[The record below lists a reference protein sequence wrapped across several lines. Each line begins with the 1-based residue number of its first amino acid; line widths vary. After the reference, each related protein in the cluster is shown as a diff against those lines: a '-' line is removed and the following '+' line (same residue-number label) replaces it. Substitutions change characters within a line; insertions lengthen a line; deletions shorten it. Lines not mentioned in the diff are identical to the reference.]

1 MDKSRKRVTFSEC
14 QEEEKRQYNR
24 HLFSPDLDEPLPL
37 LSISF
42 VFYWRLNINDKY
54 LRMCEWTM
62 KLMTIIS
69 IGLMHADAF
78 MILTGRER
86 RSFLR
91 RTLVWSSATT
101 DTGNSIDTNLNPCGV
116 DRVSICFGELCKCQE
131 EENAESIM
139 NDLLARDLPYVVE
152 DAPCLGA
159 CGVGS
164 MVSIEYEDGGYDL
177 VTGLQETHDAV
188 GIVSSTIPSEP
199 SPDNIPAAAAAIE
212 QEGRVG
218 EHLNSISRP
227 LDDKALDAST
237 SLEEITQTK
246 KNLDGS
252 EAGDDTIVLKSTP
265 PFTEATTNIVKPE
278 TVCKEEDHGAVQ
290 RMRDEAKAANEEIP
304 NPWMNMALYLA
315 KKAKESVV
323 GE

>member
-1 MDKSRKRVTFSEC
+1 
-14 QEEEKRQYNR
+14 
-24 HLFSPDLDEPLPL
+24 
-37 LSISF
+37 
-42 VFYWRLNINDKY
+42 
-54 LRMCEWTM
+54 
-62 KLMTIIS
+62 MTIIS
-69 IGLMHADAF
+69 LGFIRADAF
-78 MILTGRER
+78 MILTERER
-86 RSFLR
+86 CSFLR

-101 DTGNSIDTNLNPCGV
+101 DTGSSTDTNLNPCGV

-139 NDLLARDLPYVVE
+139 NDLLSRDLPYVVE

-177 VTGLQETHDAV
+177 VTGLQETHDAI

-199 SPDNIPAAAAAIE
+199 SPDNTPAAAAANE

-218 EHLNSISRP
+218 EQP
-227 LDDKALDAST
+227 LDGKALDVST
-237 SLEEITQTK
+237 SFEDITQTK
-246 KNLDGS
+246 SNSDVS
-252 EAGDDTIVLKSTP
+252 EAGDDTIVLKTTS
-265 PFTEATTNIVKPE
+265 PFTEATPTIVKQE
-278 TVCKEEDHGAVQ
+278 AVCKEEDHGAVQ

-323 GE
+323 GESY